1 MNQLTKL
8 PFSTTLDG
16 LGHALPSSDDP
27 VAAVRALRPL
37 IMSKAAA
44 MEAAVRLDDEVV
56 SALVSNGTMALMVPA
71 AVGGGEA
78 EPTLLLDVVREMS
91 YADGSTG
98 WASMASMSS
107 IGTLLAIL
115 PQAGVDRVLASENYL
130 SAGMAVPTGYARK
143 VNGGVIVR
151 GRFSFASGGAH
162 AGWFTGGFVEHD
174 TDGNPIRSP
183 QGSPRMLV
191 GLVPREQVKLLG
203 NWDVLGLVATGSYD
217 YEITEQFLSDDLVA
231 DMETIHRGGA
241 LYHMGIKTLPAVGHA
256 GFALGVTQ
264 RILDEFQLLASMK
277 KRPPAGLLASN
288 ATVQNDFAQWVA
300 QLRSA
305 HAFVYEAYRTLF
317 ESAQQGNELT
327 AEMKA
332 DCRLA
337 TTHAAYTAAEV
348 AQQVYFASG
357 SDALRNGGI
366 IQRCFRDLHAGSQHM
381 FTSPHIY
388 IESGRIYLR
397 TPGLTRAH
405 TELMTT
411 TFAPPLPASS

>member
-1 MNQLTKL
+1 VNQLTEL
-8 PFSTTLDG
+8 TFFTSRGAPG
-16 LGHALPSSDDP
+16 NALPSSDDP
-27 VAAVRALRPL
+27 VAAVRSLRPL

-56 SALVSNGTMALMVPA
+56 TALVSNGTMALMVPA
-71 AVGGGEA
+71 SVGGGEA
-78 EPTLLLDVVREMS
+78 EPTLLLDVVSEMS

-107 IGTLLAIL
+107 VGTLLAIL
-115 PQAGVDRVLASENYL
+115 PDAGVDRVLDSDNYL

-143 VNGGVIVR
+143 VEGGYIVR
-151 GRFSFASGGAH
+151 GQFSFASGGAH

-174 TDGNPIRSP
+174 KDGNPILSP
-183 QGSPRMLV
+183 QGTPRMLV
-191 GLVPREQVKLLG
+191 GLVPREQTKLLG
-203 NWDVLGLVATGSYD
+203 NWNVLGLVATGSYD
-217 YEITEQFLSDDLVA
+217 YQIPEQFLSDDLIA
-231 DMETIHRGGA
+231 DMESIHRGGA
-241 LYHMGIKTLPAVGHA
+241 LYHMGIKTLPGVGHA
-256 GFALGVTQ
+256 GFALGVAQ
-264 RILDEFQLLASMK
+264 RILDEFQVLANTK
-277 KRPPAGLLASN
+277 KRPPVGLLVN
-288 ATVQNDFAQWVA
+288 HATIQNNFAEWVA

-305 HAFVYEAYRTLF
+305 RAFVFEAYQTLF
-317 ESAQQGNELT
+317 ESTQKGNELT

-337 TTHAAYTAAEV
+337 TTHAAFTAAEI

-411 TFAPPLPASS
+411 TFTPPLP